1 MAFDI
6 LAVVAQLSGALLW
19 PLLQVIIMMVMG
31 MVWVI
36 MMVNRVMVM
45 VIQYDAIFR
54 FCCQALHH
62 LQWWNTQDPGQS
74 LSG

>member
-36 MMVNRVMVM
+36 MMVNRVIVM
-45 VIQYDAIFR
+45 MIQ
-54 FCCQALHH
+54 
-62 LQWWNTQDPGQS
+62 
-74 LSG
+74 